1 MKIKKLALQ
10 MGVIAGVILGM
21 KYVFPVML
29 PFFMGWLLAEAVHP
43 LARYFAE
50 KRWSK
55 KLHIRESGFGGFFI
69 LVFTVIG
76 IGLLLMG
83 AQYVTSKIG
92 DCMKYY
98 PQIKAEAVELVGQ
111 CCQGVESLT
120 GIPAVESRDFI
131 FRQVGEFQ
139 DYLMAVSYTHLTLPT
154 IRLV

>member
-120 GIPAVESRDFI
+120 ADGIRYDSSDC
-131 FRQVGEFQ
+131 Q
-139 DYLMAVSYTHLTLPT
+139 DPGS
-154 IRLV
+154 